1 MARGQRDNSLT
12 ERIMASPANGA
23 GQNEMDERATTQAAD
38 PAAANGLDRRTLLTG
53 ASRLA
58 LLAVA
63 GGAPWELV
71 PQAVR
76 EAWIDSTY
84 WSDGTGWTDA

>member
-1 MARGQRDNSLT
+1 
-12 ERIMASPANGA
+12 MASPANGA
-23 GQNEMDERATTQAAD
+23 GQNGMDEGATMQAVD
-38 PAAANGLDRRTLLTG
+38 PGVANGLDRRTLLTG

-58 LLAVA
+58 LMAVA
-63 GGAPWELV
+63 GGPLWELIGSG